1 MPPTIS
7 TAVVD
12 QQALGIWFDR
22 IKDIVQLVTV
32 KTNPTGGGPGSPNP
46 TLQVSVSDAAV
57 AVQTINLSDLIQQD
71 QYAPNG
77 LSVVRSL
84 TSRLSKSMPVPKLPS
99 IKAPWSGPGASI
111 LLTPD

>member
-46 TLQVSVSDAAV
+46 TLQVSVSDAAA

-77 LSVVRSL
+77 LSVDGLGNLVPHNLESFSTRY
-84 TSRLSKSMPVPKLPS
+84 SRLKLP
-99 IKAPWSGPGASI
+99 AFGG
-111 LLTPD
+111 